1 MGDPAA
7 LSRPKAAGAQPVRA
21 RENNMREDTYRAAF
35 APERAAVSTT
45 NVIMC
50 GAAGMPACRKTLTK
64 GRQRADRDQRVD
76 RNGLIE
82 RGSLNRRGDR
92 RLLRA
97 GN

>member
-50 GAAGMPACRKTLTK
+50 GAAGIPACRNTLTK
-64 GRQRADRDQRVD
+64 GLSVTPARFQGITPTKTMIAPRYTNVTTAHV
-76 RNGLIE
+76 
-82 RGSLNRRGDR
+82 SPK
-92 RLLRA
+92 
-97 GN
+97 